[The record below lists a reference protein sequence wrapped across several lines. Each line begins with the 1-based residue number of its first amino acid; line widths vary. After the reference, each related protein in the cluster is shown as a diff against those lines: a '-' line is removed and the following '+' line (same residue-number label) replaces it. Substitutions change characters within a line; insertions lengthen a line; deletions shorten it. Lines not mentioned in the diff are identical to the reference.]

1 MRFRCSVRLAAAGLI
16 LVACGEAPTEP
27 ELTPSAAV
35 VAPAERVEDLRV
47 TGSTSTTLTLEWTQV
62 SDGTGSAAFYRVKYA
77 EPTIRW
83 KTATI
88 GCDRT
93 IEGTSIGGGISCRV
107 EGLEPGTAYE
117 LQLMS
122 FRTVDG
128 LWQGAVYSN
137 VARGTT
143 LAGLAD
149 PPREVTDLTVME
161 VTTTQVSLSWT
172 QVDDG
177 TGNAAWYRVKYAAPA
192 IAWKTATIGCDRSI
206 PGTEIGAE
214 MSCTIEG
221 MTLGTTY
228 DVQLMSYRL
237 VDGWWQDAR
246 YSNIATA
253 TTTGAGLA
261 TVSMTDRIPLR
272 PLSGQT
278 GVDPLA
284 VNDLG
289 QVVGTSG
296 GLPVRWES
304 GIPAELPLPG
314 GAASAAPNDI
324 NDAGQVAGSA
334 DVGGMSRA
342 VLWDNGTVIDIAPLP
357 GYQESRAADI
367 TNAGAI
373 IGTSFIRPGD
383 AVAGFVW
390 RDGVM
395 TPLPPMP
402 GDENTTVSAGTSSG
416 LVIGISSNIYEEPD
430 DPRDEWRFVV
440 WQDGVIV
447 WISGD
452 PGDPTPVP
460 DGNEVWV
467 GISEASDAYIRNTD
481 VGGLWRWRGGD
492 VSGFPGSPWEANA
505 STVSAGGL
513 LLGGTIVPRSG
524 TTPAS
529 STFGIW
535 KDDRFYAFDEQTL
548 HCGTLSD
555 EYVVCAYRTSPDDWF
570 VGRMSFK
577 DGT

>member
-1 MRFRCSVRLAAAGLI
+1 
-16 LVACGEAPTEP
+16 
-27 ELTPSAAV
+27 
-35 VAPAERVEDLRV
+35 
-47 TGSTSTTLTLEWTQV
+47 
-62 SDGTGSAAFYRVKYA
+62 
-77 EPTIRW
+77 
-83 KTATI
+83 
-88 GCDRT
+88 
-93 IEGTSIGGGISCRV
+93 
-107 EGLEPGTAYE
+107 
-117 LQLMS
+117 MS

-128 LWQGAVYSN
+128 VWQGAVYSN

-149 PPREVTDLTVME
+149 PPNEVTDFTVTE
-161 VTTTQVSLSWT
+161 VTPSEISLSWT

-177 TGNAAWYRVKYAAPA
+177 TGNPAWYRVKYAAPP
-192 IAWKTATIGCDRSI
+192 IFWKTATIGCDRSM

-214 MSCTIEG
+214 ISCTVEG
-221 MTLGTTY
+221 LTLGTTY
-228 DVQLMSYRL
+228 DVQLMSYRV
-237 VDGWWQDAR
+237 VDGRWRDAR

-278 GVDPLA
+278 GVGPRA
-284 VNDLG
+284 VNDQG
-289 QVVGTSG
+289 HVVGTSG

-304 GIPAELPLPG
+304 GTAVELPLPA
-314 GAASAAPNDI
+314 GAASAAPSDI
-324 NDAGQVAGSA
+324 NDAGQVAGNA
-334 DVGGMSRA
+334 NVGGLGRA

-357 GYQESRAADI
+357 GYQESGAAAI
-367 TNAGAI
+367 TNAGDI

-383 AVAGFVW
+383 AAAGFVW
-390 RDGVM
+390 RDGEI
-395 TPLPPMP
+395 TPLPPIP
-402 GDENTTVSAGTSSG
+402 GDESTTASAGTSSG
-416 LVIGISSNIYEEPD
+416 FVIGISSNIYEEPD
-430 DPRDEWRFVV
+430 DPRDERRFVV

-452 PGDPTPVP
+452 PGDPHAVP

-467 GISEASDAYIRNTD
+467 GISEASDAYFRNTD
-481 VGGLWRWRGGD
+481 VGGLWRWRDGQ
-492 VSGFPGSPWEANA
+492 VAPWPGSNASEANA

-513 LLGGTIVPRSG
+513 VLGGTIVPRSG

-535 KDDRFYAFDEQTL
+535 KDERFYAFDEQTL

-555 EYVVCAYRTSPDDWF
+555 EYVVCAYRTAPDEWF
-570 VGRMSFK
+570 VGRMSFQ